1 MNPFHERLARIGL
14 TAGEPFGLAL
24 AGGYAIQAAGFLERP
39 SEDVDMMVIAEWRGR
54 LHEPAQAVAAAY
66 EADGLSVEWSTEGA
80 AFQRLVV
87 TDPGSGEQSK
97 VELMADS
104 RQNPPM
110 QMGIGPV
117 LHPADAVDKKMG
129 ALFDRA
135 EIRDFVDIN
144 AVLAS
149 GQFGTD
155 DLYDMVYRSQAWF
168 ELSTL
173 LMALDRVPTI
183 PDARFAAYGM
193 TGQQITDMRARFADW
208 RSDLLD
214 QAK

>member
-1 MNPFHERLARIGL
+1 VDPFHERLARLGL
-14 TAGEPFGLAL
+14 AVGEPFGLAL

-39 SEDVDMMVIAEWRGR
+39 SEDVDMMVIDEWRYR
-54 LHEPAQAVAAAY
+54 LREPAQAIADAY
-66 EADGLSVEWSTEGA
+66 EADGLTVEWDTEGA

-87 TDPGSGEQSK
+87 TDRRSGERSK
-97 VELMADS
+97 VELMAES
-104 RQNPPM
+104 RANPPIRM
-110 QMGIGPV
+110 WIGPV

-149 GQFGTD
+149 GQFDTD
-155 DLYDMVYRSQAWF
+155 DLYGMAYRSQAWF

-173 LMALDRVPTI
+173 LMALDKLPMI
-183 PDARFAAYGM
+183 SDAQFVAYGM
-193 TGQQITDMRARFADW
+193 TARQIADMRVRFADW
-208 RSDLLD
+208 RAELLD
-214 QAK
+214 QAR